1 LANQTKE
8 QGEPI
13 MAKHDL
19 RDISRGQQLRHTGFT
34 LMEVLLV
41 LVILVILGS
50 IVVPLYTGIQSGAE
64 VKTARTQVD
73 LLEHTIDIYKLNA
86 KKLPSSLDD
95 LVQRPS
101 DLKEDRWAGP
111 YIKEN
116 KDLVDPWDNPYKYT
130 PNGKHNTNGYDVW
143 STGPD
148 GQDGNDDDIGNW
160 KST

>member
-1 LANQTKE
+1 MTRHNPQ
-8 QGEPI
+8 
-13 MAKHDL
+13 D
-19 RDISRGQQLRHTGFT
+19 DSRGRRPPQAGFT
-34 LMEVLLV
+34 LFEVLLV

-50 IVVPLYTGIQSGAE
+50 IAIPMYTGIQSGAE
-64 VKTARTQVD
+64 AKAARAQVD
-73 LLEHTIDIYKLNA
+73 LLEHAIDMYKLNA

-95 LVQRPS
+95 LTQRPS
-101 DLKEDRWAGP
+101 DLKEERWAGP

-116 KDLVDPWDNPYKYT
+116 KELVDPWDNPYKYS

-160 KST
+160 KS

>member
-1 LANQTKE
+1 M
-8 QGEPI
+8 G
-13 MAKHDL
+13 
-19 RDISRGQQLRHTGFT
+19 SRKYWKSYLTRREHRPGFT

-64 VKTARTQVD
+64 TKAARAQID

-86 KKLPSSLDD
+86 KKLPESLDD

-101 DLKEDRWAGP
+101 DLKEERWAGP
-111 YIKEN
+111 YIKDN
-116 KDLVDPWDNPYKYT
+116 KDLVDPWDNPYKYS

-148 GQDGNDDDIGNW
+148 GQDGDDDDIGNW
-160 KST
+160 KS

>member
-1 LANQTKE
+1 M
-8 QGEPI
+8 GR
-13 MAKHDL
+13 HYL
-19 RDISRGQQLRHTGFT
+19 RDVSRGPQRSRAGFT

-50 IVVPLYTGIQSGAE
+50 IVVPLYTGIQGSAE
-64 VKTARTQVD
+64 TKAARTQVD
-73 LLEHTIDIYKLNA
+73 LLEHTIDMYKLNA

-95 LVQRPS
+95 LIQRPS

-111 YIKEN
+111 YIKDN
-116 KDLVDPWDNPYKYT
+116 KELVDPWDNPYKYT
-130 PNGKHNTNGYDVW
+130 PNGKHNSGSYDVW

-160 KST
+160 KSS

>member
-1 LANQTKE
+1 
-8 QGEPI
+8 
-13 MAKHDL
+13 MARQSFRAL
-19 RDISRGQQLRHTGFT
+19 SRGRQLQRAGFT

-64 VKTARTQVD
+64 AKAARAQVD
-73 LLEHTIDIYKLNA
+73 LLEHTIDMYRLNA

-111 YIKEN
+111 YIKDN
-116 KDLVDPWDNPYKYT
+116 KELLDPWDNPYKFT
-130 PNGKHNTNGYDVW
+130 PNGKHNSSSYDVW

-160 KST
+160 KS